1 MRILGIDPGLAI
13 VGFGLIEAEI
23 GKTQM
28 LQYGAVTTPAGLPL
42 AARLVQLERDMEELI
57 AQLRPEAIA
66 VEELFFSNNIT
77 TGIAVA
83 HARGII
89 LCTAAK
95 SGIPLFEYTPM
106 QVKQAVVGYGLA
118 EKRQVMDMV
127 RRLLKLKAVPRPDD
141 AADALALAICHA
153 RSATSLLA
161 RAQNPVKQTV
171 KGGRSMFYYLEG
183 KVAHVEPYLAVIDCG
198 GVGYACRT
206 TNHTIRQLKKGEVK
220 RLYTYLNVG
229 DGIFELYGFATEQE
243 LNSFKLLIGVSGV
256 GPKAALAILSVGTPE
271 HLTMA
276 VITGDEK
283 ALTAAPGVG
292 KKLAQRI
299 LLELKDKIAK
309 ETQEIGLPASAGG
322 AALGSGSKAA
332 EAAAALA
339 VLGYTQQDISAALK
353 GVDVE
358 TLPLEEIVRQSL
370 KKMVK

>member
-1 MRILGIDPGLAI
+1 
-13 VGFGLIEAEI
+13 
-23 GKTQM
+23 
-28 LQYGAVTTPAGLPL
+28 
-42 AARLVQLERDMEELI
+42 
-57 AQLRPEAIA
+57 
-66 VEELFFSNNIT
+66 
-77 TGIAVA
+77 
-83 HARGII
+83 
-89 LCTAAK
+89 
-95 SGIPLFEYTPM
+95 
-106 QVKQAVVGYGLA
+106 
-118 EKRQVMDMV
+118 
-127 RRLLKLKAVPRPDD
+127 
-141 AADALALAICHA
+141 
-153 RSATSLLA
+153 
-161 RAQNPVKQTV
+161 
-171 KGGRSMFYYLEG
+171 MFYYIDGTVSMLE
-183 KVAHVEPYLAVIDCG
+183 PNLAVIDCG
-198 GVGYACRT
+198 GVGYALNASHNTVGHLQPGKRA
-206 TNHTIRQLKKGEVK
+206 
-220 RLYTYLNVG
+220 RLYTYLQVKEE
-229 DGIFELYGFATEQE
+229 IFELYGFYSLAEKRCFE
-243 LNSFKLLIGVSGV
+243 MLISVSGV